1 MAPSPTTGGGADARL
16 VNMRVAGRMVG
27 FVSLEAHKAELA
39 ELEPKARATSEV
51 ANSIGRLLQ
60 EQGKLPEAEILYRN
74 SLGECE
80 GTLGKDHPSFPLT
93 LYNLGKVLHAQKK
106 LQQAEVTLTRSLVV
120 LREQLGTW
128 NSATLQCITT
138 LGMCKEDKG
147 LLDEVSHAHAHA
159 HAHVHAHGSRL
170 TPHAPRLAPHASR
183 LTPHASRLTP
193 HASRRLGHRLVYG
206 GAWSGARELG
216 RHAQ

>member
-1 MAPSPTTGGGADARL
+1 
-16 VNMRVAGRMVG
+16 MVG
-27 FVSLEAHKAELA
+27 FVALESHRA
-39 ELEPKARATSEV
+39 ELEELDPKARATSEV
-51 ANSIGRLLQ
+51 ANNIGRLLQ

-80 GTLGKDHPSFPLT
+80 DTLGKDHPSFPLT

-147 LLDEVSHAHAHA
+147 LLDEVGRTVTQPRSHAVTHPRSHAHTRAHAHA
-159 HAHVHAHGSRL
+159 L
-170 TPHAPRLAPHASR
+170 TY
-183 LTPHASRLTP
+183 TPTFTP
-193 HASRRLGHRLVYG
+193 TPTPTPTPLGHRPVHG

-216 RHAQ
+216 RHAQRHTQFDRTAGEGAAGAG